1 MTHSLS
7 AMPSSPQVFP
17 SLPMRHLD
25 LLWIQVAGTR
35 CNLECVHCFVSA
47 GPDNGRHGLMSR
59 NDVRRAVGDGLALG
73 VREIYFTGGEPF
85 LHPDMIDILED
96 TLVWAPC
103 TVLTNGTLLTRS
115 RLEALRRSSEE
126 SRYSLEIRVSLDADS
141 AAAHDAMRGAG
152 TFARTLAGLIELERH
167 GLLPI
172 VTVIQADGEAPGATA
187 ARYVAMLRR
196 SGIERPRIKLLP
208 LLRLG
213 RESLRSRG
221 YDADET
227 LAGVPASALDASTL
241 QCASCRAVSSR
252 GVFACPLLVDER
264 EARIAGRLAEGLG
277 PVELRHGAC
286 HACHVT
292 GMTCANG

>member
-1 MTHSLS
+1 MTISPY
-7 AMPSSPQVFP
+7 AMPRSPQAFP
-17 SLPMRHLD
+17 SLSLRHLD
-25 LLWIQVAGTR
+25 LLWVQVAGTR

-59 NDVRRAVGDGLALG
+59 DDVRRVVGEGLALG

-85 LHPDMIDILED
+85 LQPEMVGVLGD
-96 TLVWAPC
+96 TLAWAPC
-103 TVLTNGTLLTRS
+103 TVLTNGTLFTRS
-115 RLEALRRSSEE
+115 RLEALRRVSEA
-126 SRYSLEIRVSLDADS
+126 SRYSLEIRVSLDGDVAE
-141 AAAHDAMRGAG
+141 AHDALRGVG
-152 TFARTLAGLIELERH
+152 TFARTLAGLVEFERH

-172 VTVIQADGEAPGATA
+172 VTVIQADGESPRATA

-196 SGIERPRIKLLP
+196 SGIERPRLKLLP

-221 YDADET
+221 YDAGET
-227 LAGVPASALDASTL
+227 LAGLPASALDPSTL
-241 QCASCRAVSSR
+241 QCASCRAVSSL
-252 GVFACPLLVDER
+252 GVFACPLLVDEPGG
-264 EARIAGRLAEGLG
+264 RIAERLAAGLG
-277 PVELRHGAC
+277 SVELRHGAC